1 MKPESVTAL
10 ILSAGLSER
19 MGDFKPLM
27 TLGGMTVLERVVRL
41 FQSAGIS
48 RVHVVVGHRASETAP
63 IIEHLGA
70 RPVANPRYP
79 DGMFS
84 SVKAGVSSLAEST
97 AGFFSLPVDI
107 PLVRVATL
115 RELLN
120 ACPDGGSAICYPTF
134 AGRRGHPPLIGRHHI
149 HDILSY
155 CGDGGLAALLGRLQR
170 HAVDVPVVDEFI
182 HADMDSPD
190 DYRNL
195 SLRLNTRECFTPA
208 ECGELLERRL
218 NAPGPVVAHG
228 RAVADIALRIG
239 SALNQEA
246 GNALNLHLV
255 CAAALVHDMAR
266 REKDHAARGGAL
278 LRQLGMPRMAEIVE
292 AHMNVPPAESPRI
305 GEAEVVFLADKLV
318 LEARFVGLGSR
329 FKHRSDEA
337 PADSPAAAA
346 IRARLA
352 YATGL
357 ADRIE
362 AEIGRPIEHL
372 VSETPDAEVF
382 RLLAS

>member
-1 MKPESVTAL
+1 
-10 ILSAGLSER
+10 

-27 TLGGMTVLERVVRL
+27 TLGGETVLERVVRL
-41 FQSAGIS
+41 FQSTGVG
-48 RVHVVVGHRASETAP
+48 RVHVVLGHRASEAIP
-63 IIEHLGA
+63 IVERLA
-70 RPVANPRYP
+70 AWPVVNPQYA
-79 DGMFS
+79 DGMYS
-84 SVKAGVSSLAEST
+84 SVKAGVSSLDESSES
-97 AGFFSLPVDI
+97 FFSLPVDI
-107 PLVRVATL
+107 PLVRIGTL
-115 RELLN
+115 HALLQ
-120 ACPDGGSAICYPTF
+120 ASPSGGAAICYPTF
-134 AGRRGHPPLIGRHHI
+134 GNRRGHPPLIGCRHI
-149 HDILSY
+149 PAILGFS
-155 CGDGGLAALLGRLQR
+155 GDGGLAALLGRLEP
-170 HAVDVPVVDEFI
+170 HAVDVPVIDEFI
-182 HADMDSPD
+182 HADMDRPE
-190 DYRNL
+190 DYR
-195 SLRLNTRECFTPA
+195 RLADKLVNHDCYSPA
-208 ECGELLERRL
+208 ECRELLETRL
-218 NAPGPVVAHG
+218 QAPQAVATHG
-228 RAVADIALRIG
+228 RAVAETAVRIG
-239 SALNQEA
+239 QALNRA
-246 GNALNLHLV
+246 GYDLDLHLI

-318 LEARFVGLGSR
+318 LEDRFVGLGSR
-329 FKHRSDEA
+329 FKHRSDAA